1 MRLGRPA
8 EIDGATAGKRHDVAR
23 ATGFH
28 HLLAKTFIGV
38 ARYKLLRLPDRDLNR
53 FCIERFRLKR
63 FLSRF

>member
-28 HLLAKTFIGV
+28 HLLAKAFIGV

-53 FCIERFRLKR
+53 FCI
-63 FLSRF
+63 